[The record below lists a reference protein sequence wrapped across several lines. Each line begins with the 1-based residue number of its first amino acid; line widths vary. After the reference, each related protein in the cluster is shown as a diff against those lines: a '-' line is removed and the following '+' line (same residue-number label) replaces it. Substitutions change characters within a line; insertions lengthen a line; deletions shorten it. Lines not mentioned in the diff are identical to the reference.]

1 MFRIVV
7 AAALGMLVHNAS
19 AQNPAGMS
27 DADME
32 KMMQGMQEMQSC
44 MENIDQAA
52 MERMGKEAEALNEEV
67 KTLCAAGKRDEAQ
80 SRAMAYGMKMAKDP
94 HMKAMAECG
103 KKMQGVMPQMQNV
116 PGAPTEEELKN
127 RHVCDQP

>member
-1 MFRIVV
+1 MKRLSAFVV
-7 AAALGMLVHNAS
+7 FATLSLNAA

-67 KTLCAAGKRDEAQ
+67 KALCAAGKRDEAQ
-80 SRAMAYGMKMAKDP
+80 SEAMAYGMKMAKDP
-94 HMKAMAECG
+94 NMKAMAECG
-103 KKMQGVMPQMQNV
+103 KKMQGAMPQMQNV

>member
-94 HMKAMAECG
+94 NMKAMAECG